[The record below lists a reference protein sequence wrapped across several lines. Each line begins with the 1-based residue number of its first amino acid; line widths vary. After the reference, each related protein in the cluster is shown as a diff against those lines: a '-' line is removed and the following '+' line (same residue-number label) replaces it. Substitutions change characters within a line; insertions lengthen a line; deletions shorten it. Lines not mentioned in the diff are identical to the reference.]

1 MITLADKKMDWL
13 DGKHA
18 IFGKVV
24 EGLDILSQFN
34 QSLCDEKH
42 RPYRDIMYVRRSLV

>member
-13 DGKHA
+13 DGKHG

-24 EGLDILSQFN
+24 EGLDVLSQIN
-34 QSLCDEKH
+34 QSLGDEKH
-42 RPYRDIMYVRRSLV
+42 RPYRDIMYAT